1 VGQERGP
8 VPPAGEWRVD
18 KGNDESGGNGSFF
31 FAVGNGSFE
40 QARHFKLGFDRGGS
54 ADPEA
59 GARRA
64 NLDGSD
70 TTAEMRPHRGD
81 FYDVVIGL
89 PWLGSGLLLH
99 GADAGD
105 WTGRCARCL
114 IPYCK
119 SKTSDLTSRFQ
130 GANAVTK

>member
-1 VGQERGP
+1 MK
-8 VPPAGEWRVD
+8 AGATAL
-18 KGNDESGGNGSFF
+18 FF